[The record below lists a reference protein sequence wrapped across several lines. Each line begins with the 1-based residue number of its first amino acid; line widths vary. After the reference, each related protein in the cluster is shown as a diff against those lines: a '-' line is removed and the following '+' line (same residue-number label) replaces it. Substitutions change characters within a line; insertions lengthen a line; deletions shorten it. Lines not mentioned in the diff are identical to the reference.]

1 MKRIDAD
8 TFVITTSASGR
19 TYVVHRRNRSKLRA
33 RWDVCNGAGG
43 RYGTFATL
51 PGAQLGADALTGRRP
66 RAAPLDAASARPRRL
81 RKVLGWAFVVSS
93 ARPTPHLV

>member
-43 RYGTFATL
+43 ALRHLRDAAG
-51 PGAQLGADALTGRRP
+51 GATGR
-66 RAAPLDAASARPRRL
+66 
-81 RKVLGWAFVVSS
+81 
-93 ARPTPHLV
+93 

>member
-1 MKRIDAD
+1 MRTTGDTSDQGEITMHRIDED

-51 PGAQLGADALTGRRP
+51 PGARSWALT
-66 RAAPLDAASARPRRL
+66 
-81 RKVLGWAFVVSS
+81 
-93 ARPTPHLV
+93 H